1 MFTATLT
8 ELFLATFAF
17 VGGHFIIAG
26 TALRPAL
33 VQRLGEKGY
42 QGLFSLLMLCAFAWM
57 IVSYARAPITVLWPQ
72 TAAARYLP
80 LFVMPFALVLAVG
93 GLRPDNPTMVGGSC
107 RNLDRNRLELFAVTR
122 HPFLWGTTLWALSH
136 LPANGDF
143 KSLIMMGGILILSL
157 GGTFSIDAKI
167 RRNQPEDW
175 RCLKEV
181 TSNLPFAA
189 VAAGR
194 AGLTLRSIG
203 WVAPVVGVIAYLL
216 LLWLHPWLFGVSPL
230 PG

>member
-8 ELFLATFAF
+8 ELLLATFAF

-26 TALRPAL
+26 SALRPAL
-33 VQRLGEKGY
+33 VKRLGEKGY

-57 IVSYARAPITVLWPQ
+57 IASYLHAPMTVLWPQ
-72 TAAARYLP
+72 TAVARHLP
-80 LFVMPFALVLAVG
+80 LIVMPFALILVVG

-107 RNLDRNRLELFAVTR
+107 RNLDRDRLGIFAVTR
-122 HPFLWGTTLWALSH
+122 HPFLWGATLWALSH
-136 LPANGDF
+136 LPPNGDM
-143 KSLIMMGGILILSL
+143 KSLIMMGGILVLSL
-157 GGTFSIDAKI
+157 GGTFAIDAKM
-167 RRNQPEDW
+167 RRDQPEDW
-175 RCLKEV
+175 QCLKEI

-189 VAAGR
+189 VFAGR
-194 AGLTLRSIG
+194 AGFRFRSIG
-203 WVAPVVGVIAYLL
+203 WVAPVGGLIAYVL